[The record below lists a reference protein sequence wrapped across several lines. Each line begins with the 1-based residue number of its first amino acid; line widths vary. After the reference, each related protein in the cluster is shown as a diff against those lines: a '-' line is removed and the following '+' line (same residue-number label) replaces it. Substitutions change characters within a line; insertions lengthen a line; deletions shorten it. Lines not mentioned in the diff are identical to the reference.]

1 MGEKSVVVAM
11 ECDLLEHLNIER
23 LVLQNERISLKD
35 FFFGTTKF
43 RCVSNVIPETVLG
56 HLHSD
61 KEVLAIESDSTH

>member
-35 FFFGTTKF
+35 FFFWH
-43 RCVSNVIPETVLG
+43 NEIPLRVKC
-56 HLHSD
+56 HS
-61 KEVLAIESDSTH
+61 